1 MSVFLATPL
10 ALNAEKLALAVK
22 KSVVENDRYE
32 LPNDMGWLISFKGTT
47 TELSNHIGIT
57 GQEKGVSS
65 PVGSTM
71 VVSIGTYFGRG
82 SADMWEWLK
91 TRFESAE

>member
-1 MSVFLATPL
+1 MSVFLAAPL
-10 ALNAEKLALAVK
+10 AQNAKNLASAVK
-22 KSVVENDRYE
+22 ASVAEDDRYA

-47 TELSNHIGIT
+47 IELSNHIGIT

-71 VVSIGTYFGRG
+71 IVSIGTYFGRG

-91 TRFESAE
+91 TRFESAA